1 MSNPLL
7 SLSGVVNKR
16 PKSIVEQFRDFK
28 SSFKGDP
35 QARINELL
43 ASGKIT
49 QEQLN
54 QATEMA
60 NMIKGMMKK

>member
-1 MSNPLL
+1 MANPLL

-16 PKSIVEQFRDFK
+16 QKSIVEQFRDFRN
-28 SSFKGDP
+28 SFKGDP
-35 QARINELL
+35 QTRINELL

>member
-7 SLSGVVNKR
+7 SLSGVVNQR
-16 PKSIVEQFRDFK
+16 PKSIVGQFRDFK

-35 QARINELL
+35 QVRINELL

>member
-1 MSNPLL
+1 MANPLL
-7 SLSGVVNKR
+7 SLLGVVNKR

-35 QARINELL
+35 HARINELL

-49 QEQLN
+49 KEQLN

>member
-1 MSNPLL
+1 MTNPLL
-7 SLSGVVNKR
+7 SLSGVVSQR

-35 QARINELL
+35 HARINELL

-49 QEQLN
+49 KEQLN

>member
-1 MSNPLL
+1 MANPLL
-7 SLSGVVNKR
+7 SLSGVVSQR

-49 QEQLN
+49 QAQLN

>member
-1 MSNPLL
+1 MANPLL
-7 SLSGVVNKR
+7 GLSGVSGQR
-16 PKSIVEQFRDFK
+16 TKSIVEQFRDFRG
-28 SSFKGDP
+28 SFKGDP

-49 QEQLN
+49 QSQLN
-54 QATEMA
+54 QATELA